1 MSYRILNRTLH
12 VLGSGQSLPGTPV
25 TNEHLAT
32 VVGELHGAP
41 LARRFRTIAARLR
54 IVERHLCR
62 DFANPVSG
70 PRAGDTN
77 PDLCARALRE
87 ALQAAGLRS
96 NELGY
101 LIGHTATPHTLL
113 PPNVAWI
120 ADHIGY
126 DGPYGE
132 LRQACTGFANAL
144 FLVAGLL
151 TEPGSQ
157 PIAVVGSET
166 GSVFFDPRMVSRD
179 RDQLVNM
186 AQMGDGAGAILLG
199 PDDGRA
205 SPTITKI
212 FYGALGHGYKPGLV
226 MPRGGSGQ
234 PAVEADVNTFEHDFT
249 SIKELGP
256 ELFRAGLRVAED
268 AGIRLESVDWVLP
281 HQANG
286 RLGEVLQS
294 ALGIPAH
301 KVVVCADVVG
311 NLGSA
316 AIWVA
321 LHRLRNSGRLH
332 SGARVLVLGAESTKY
347 LYGGFLYTH

>member
-1 MSYRILNRTLH
+1 MSYRILDRTLH
-12 VLGSGQSLPGTPV
+12 VLGSGQSLPGAPV
-25 TNEHLAT
+25 TNDQLAT
-32 VVGELHGAP
+32 VVSKLHGGS
-41 LARRFRTIAARLR
+41 LARSFRAIAARLG

-62 DFANPVSG
+62 DFVEPVCG
-70 PRAGDTN
+70 PRNGDTN
-77 PDLCARALRE
+77 PDLCARALGE
-87 ALQAAGLRS
+87 ALQEARLRG
-96 NELGY
+96 NDLGY

-120 ADHIGY
+120 ADRIGY
-126 DGPYGE
+126 DGPFGE

-151 TEPGSQ
+151 TEQDSQ

-166 GSVFFDPRMVSRD
+166 GSVFFDPRTVHRD

-186 AQMGDGAGAILLG
+186 SQMGDGAGAILLG
-199 PDDGRA
+199 PDDGRVM
-205 SPTITKI
+205 PTITKI
-212 FYGALGHGYKPGLV
+212 FYGTLAHGHKPGLV
-226 MPRGGSGQ
+226 MSQGGSGH
-234 PAVEADVNTFEHDFT
+234 PAVEASVNTFEHDFT

-256 ELFRAGLRVAED
+256 ALFRAGLRVAEE
-268 AGIRLESVDWVLP
+268 AGISLESVDWVVP

-286 RLGEVLQS
+286 RLAEVFQS
-294 ALGIPAH
+294 AFGIPSG
-301 KVVVCADVVG
+301 KVVVIADHTG

-321 LHRLRNSGRLH
+321 LHRLRRSGQLFP
-332 SGARVLVLGAESTKY
+332 GARVLILGAESTKY

>member
-1 MSYRILNRTLH
+1 MTYRILDRTLH

-25 TNEHLAT
+25 SNERLAS
-32 VVGELHGAP
+32 VVLEWHDVA
-41 LARRFRTIAARLR
+41 LARRFSTIANRLG

-62 DFANPVSG
+62 DFTIPVSG

-87 ALQAAGLRS
+87 ALQAAGLGS
-96 NELGY
+96 NDLAY
-101 LIGHTATPHTLL
+101 LIGHTTSPHTLL

-120 ADHIGY
+120 ADEIGY
-126 DGPYGE
+126 NGPYGE

-144 FLVAGLL
+144 LLVAGML
-151 TEPGSQ
+151 TEPTSQ

-166 GSVFFDPRMVSRD
+166 GSVFFDPREVRRD

-186 AQMGDGAGAILLG
+186 AQMGDGAGAIVLG
-199 PDDGRA
+199 PDNGRA
-205 SPTITKI
+205 NPTITNV
-212 FYGALGHGYKPGLV
+212 FYGALGHGHKPGLV
-226 MPRGGSGQ
+226 MPQGGSGH
-234 PAVEADVNTFEHDFT
+234 PAVKADVNTFEHDFT

-268 AGIRLESVDWVLP
+268 AGIPLESVDWVLP

-286 RLGEVLQS
+286 RLGAILES
-294 ALGIPAH
+294 ALGIPSQ

-321 LHRLRNSGRLH
+321 LHRLRNSGRLF